1 MAKRRKSKQLVQMA
15 AAAIVGTLLL
25 GLLYVMAAPGHGRD
39 VLYSFTIPD
48 AADRPTPAPT
58 PPPAAPTPTAPAL
71 AMPAPAAPGAA
82 QPPPAAPSVASAVVR
97 PPRAI
102 DAEWERR
109 AVAASPLEGRALI
122 AVVIDDM
129 GLDRARALRVIAL
142 PAPLTLSFLPYGRDA
157 PALAV
162 LARQRGHEIML
173 HMPMQPIGTENPG
186 PQALSADLSASE
198 VRTRVGAALD
208 RFGDAIGLNN
218 HMGSRFTAEKRLLMP
233 VMEEL
238 SARGLIFLD
247 SRTSNTSQG
256 VAAADDL
263 QVPSAARDVFLD
275 NDASAEAIARQ
286 LVELE
291 RLARRRGFAVAIG
304 HPHDTTIAA
313 LSVWLPGLPDRQMQA
328 VPVSAV
334 IRRSLARGATP

>member
-1 MAKRRKSKQLVQMA
+1 LA
-15 AAAIVGTLLL
+15 G
-25 GLLYVMAAPGHGRD
+25 LYVLVAPKHGRD
-39 VLYSFTIPD
+39 VLYSATLPE
-48 AADRPTPAPT
+48 APPP
-58 PPPAAPTPTAPAL
+58 PPPAPGV
-71 AMPAPAAPGAA
+71 AAPVRPANGTATGGVA
-82 QPPPAAPSVASAVVR
+82 PPPAPPVVASAPAR
-97 PPRAI
+97 LPRAI

-109 AVAASPLEGRALI
+109 AVAANVTEGRAII

-173 HMPMQPIGTENPG
+173 HMPMQPLGAENPG
-186 PQALSADLSASE
+186 PQALSIDLPAAE
-198 VRTRVGAALD
+198 VRARVGAALD

-218 HMGSRFTAEKRLLMP
+218 HMGSRFTAEKRLLAP

-238 SARGLIFLD
+238 AARGLVFLD
-247 SRTSNTSQG
+247 SRTGNTSQG
-256 VAAADDL
+256 VMAADDF
-263 QVPSAARDVFLD
+263 QVPAAARDVFID
-275 NDASAEAIARQ
+275 NDISAEAIARQ

-291 RLARRRGFAVAIG
+291 RQARRRGFAVAIG

-313 LSVWLPGLPDRQMQA
+313 LSVWLPGLPERGIQA
-328 VPVSAV
+328 VPVTAV
-334 IRRSLARGATP
+334 IRRSLLRGGATP